1 MFVYRG
7 DIGRVADETVDLSRP
22 LLITSAGNIRPR
34 TVPKFYTVRPRG
46 QRDYQ
51 LIYVANG
58 CMHFYFDGETETV
71 VEQGNM
77 VLFRP
82 GDPQIYY
89 VYPKEKG
96 EFFWVHFTGSD
107 VEERLEECGVP
118 SDGRVFWAGISSD
131 VRGLYCGM
139 IRELQ
144 TKSAHYEEML
154 QMTLRH
160 LFLLI
165 HRHLADTQD
174 AKLEFQ
180 GDIIQALGYFERHW
194 NESISIEG
202 YALHNR
208 MTPCWFRQKFKE
220 YTGCSPLQYLLSLRI
235 SRAMNLLEHTDY
247 NITQISYAVG
257 YENVSYFRRLFQKH
271 TGMTPGEY
279 QRSRRKK

>member
-71 VEQGNM
+71 VEQGHV

-96 EFFWVHFTGSD
+96 EFFWVHFTGSA

-118 SDGRVFWAGISSD
+118 SDGKVFWVGISAD

-144 TKSAHYEEML
+144 TKGTHYEEL
-154 QMTLRH
+154 LKMTLRH
-160 LFLLI
+160 LLLLI
-165 HRHLADTQD
+165 HRNLMEEQGLD
-174 AKLEFQ
+174 AAVQ

-208 MTPCWFRQKFKE
+208 MTPYWFRQKFKE

>member
-34 TVPKFYTVRPRG
+34 AVERFYTERPHG

-58 CMHFYFDGETETV
+58 CMHFYFDGEETI

-82 GDPQIYY
+82 GDPQFYY
-89 VYPKEKG
+89 AYPKEKG
-96 EFFWVHFTGSD
+96 EFFWVHFTGSA
-107 VEERLEECGVP
+107 VEERLAECGVP
-118 SDGRVFWAGISSD
+118 SDGRVFWAGVSAD

-144 TKSAHYEEML
+144 TKSAHYEEL
-154 QMTLRH
+154 LRMTLRH

-165 HRHLADTQD
+165 HRYLVDTQETEL
-174 AKLEFQ
+174 AFQ

-194 NESISIEG
+194 NEAVSIEN
-202 YALHNR
+202 YAAHNR

-220 YTGCSPLQYLLSLRI
+220 YTGCSPLQYMINLRI

-247 NITQISYAVG
+247 NITQVSYAVG

-279 QRSRRKK
+279 QHSRRKK